1 MSAHAYVIPRK
12 RGLMLRL
19 LVIFLAVALAV
30 GLQAGEGQAAGH
42 RDSGPATAPA
52 TQAVG
57 CAPLVWLKHPALPGL
72 AQPSEARSSDASSGC
87 SRPALSGS

>member
-1 MSAHAYVIPRK
+1 MTDRAYVIARK
-12 RGLMLRL
+12 RGLLLRL

-42 RDSGPATAPA
+42 RTNDPAPA
-52 TQAVG
+52 PAVQEVG
-57 CAPLVWLKHPALPGL
+57 CVPQVALRHPALPGL
-72 AQPSEARSSDASSGC
+72 AQPSDARSSEANSGC